1 MALRILTRTGAKRV
15 WVIVAL
21 AILLVAV
28 MACDP
33 GHGFTII
40 NQTDQDATY
49 VWNRG
54 QGITLKPLEERRP
67 SLLYISGDRGNP
79 ENHLFQAFDLDGN
92 LICVSNRT
100 EQEWEDRNWTIY
112 IKEAEECGAPP

>member
-1 MALRILTRTGAKRV
+1 MTLRLLGRSRVKRV
-15 WVIVAL
+15 LGVVLL
-21 AILLVAV
+21 ATLLVAV

-54 QGITLKPLEERRP
+54 QGVTLKPLEERRP

-92 LICVSNRT
+92 LICESNHT
-100 EQEWEDRNWTIY
+100 EQEWEDQNWTIH
-112 IKEAEECGAPP
+112 IIEAEECGAPP